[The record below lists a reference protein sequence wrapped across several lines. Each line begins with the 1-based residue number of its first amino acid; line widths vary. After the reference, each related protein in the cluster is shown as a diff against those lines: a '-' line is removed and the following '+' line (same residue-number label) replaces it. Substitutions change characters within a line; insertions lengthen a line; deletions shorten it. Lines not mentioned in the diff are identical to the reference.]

1 MNRSIVRIAYAPS
14 ADLPVNTNW
23 REHGVCKDEDPDLF
37 FPTGETGLAL
47 LQAEE
52 AKEVCHTCPVME
64 LCGLWALESG
74 EKHGVWGGL
83 SEDDRRRIKRRV
95 ASQRSRNAA

>member
-23 REHGVCKDEDPDLF
+23 REYGACTQEDPDLF
-37 FPTGETGLAL
+37 FPIGETGPAL
-47 LQAEE
+47 LQIEE
-52 AKEVCHTCPVME
+52 AKAVCRSCPVME
-64 LCGLWALESG
+64 VCALWALESG

-83 SEDDRRRIKRRV
+83 SEDDRRRIKRRA
-95 ASQRSRNAA
+95 ASKRLSKAA